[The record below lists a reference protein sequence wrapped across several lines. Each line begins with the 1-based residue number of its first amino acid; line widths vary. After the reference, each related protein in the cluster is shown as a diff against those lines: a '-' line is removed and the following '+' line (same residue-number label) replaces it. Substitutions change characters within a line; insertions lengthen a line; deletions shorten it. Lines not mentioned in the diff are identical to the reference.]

1 MKIKLEKLDK
11 IKKIFTP
18 TGNLVL
24 ATADTS
30 GKVHI
35 CIMSW
40 VLADDNSLLL
50 SCEKESAKVGNIN
63 QNSRVGMSVFE
74 KQEKPSLL
82 LYGRA
87 MILKDKDAKKAY
99 QEILEKAPH
108 YKAFTH
114 PDRCFVKVKITKIIY
129 EYYGK
134 DKQEYFEL
142 EGQFNF

>member
-1 MKIKLEKLDK
+1 M
-11 IKKIFTP
+11 
-18 TGNLVL
+18 VL
-24 ATADTS
+24 ATADTG

-35 CIMSW
+35 CVMSW

-63 QNSRVGMSVFE
+63 QNPRVGMSIFE

-82 LYGRA
+82 LYGQA
-87 MILKDKDAKKAY
+87 EILEGKETEKAY

-114 PDRCFVKVKITKIIY
+114 PDRCFIKVKITKIIY

-142 EGQFNF
+142 EGDVDF